1 MKVSQRP
8 PNELGLVEA
17 AAAIREGSLR
27 ASDLVEACLARIDRR
42 EAVVGAWARLDA
54 DAARAAARACD
65 REASRGPLHG
75 IPLAVKDI
83 IDTVGMPTEC
93 GSTIYRGRQAA
104 WDASC
109 VALAR
114 RAGAIILGK
123 TVTTEFAYF
132 APGKTANPR
141 NPAHTPGGSSSGS
154 AAAVADWMVPA
165 GFATQTAASI
175 IRPASFCGVVGYKPS
190 FGTFSLAGI
199 KPFAESLDTL
209 GTITRSVADA
219 RYLRCALL
227 GEACGPNAP
236 RGASSRRIGWCR
248 TPWWNE
254 ADANSRAAVERAVG
268 RLAGAGAIVSEVVL
282 PSWFAVL
289 ADAQR
294 TAMAFEGARS
304 YAFEY
309 DAHRDELSPQL
320 RLLIE
325 QGLGIGRVRY
335 LEARVQAARAARE
348 FADWIGSWD
357 AVVVPAAKGEAPE
370 GLASTG
376 DPIFSRLW
384 TLLGA
389 PSITLPGFTGA
400 GGLPVGV
407 QLVAGVGDD
416 EALLACA
423 EWAEGVV
430 APTNRC
436 VSANRC

>member
-1 MKVSQRP
+1 VTTSRQRA

-17 AAAIREGSLR
+17 AAAIRAGSLR
-27 ASDLVEACLARIDRR
+27 ASDLVDACLARIDQR
-42 EAVVGAWARLDA
+42 EAVVGAWACLDA
-54 DAARAAARACD
+54 DAARTAARARD
-65 REASRGPLHG
+65 REAPRGLLHG
-75 IPLAVKDI
+75 VPLAVKDI
-83 IDTVGMPTEC
+83 IDTVGMSTEC
-93 GSTIYRGRQAA
+93 GSPIYRGRRAA

-219 RYLRCALL
+219 GYLRCALL
-227 GEACGPNAP
+227 GEDCPATVA
-236 RGASSRRIGWCR
+236 RVASSRRIGVCR
-248 TPWWNE
+248 TPWWKE
-254 ADANSRAAVERAVG
+254 ADADSQAAVESAAQ
-268 RLAGAGAIVSEVVL
+268 RLAGAGAVVAEAML
-282 PSWFAVL
+282 PSWFATL
-289 ADAQR
+289 AEVQR
-294 TAMAFEGARS
+294 TVMAYEGARS
-304 YAFEY
+304 HAFEY

-320 RLLIE
+320 RELID
-325 QGLGIGRVRY
+325 QGRAVGRARY
-335 LEARVQAARAARE
+335 LDARTQAARAAGE
-348 FADWIGSWD
+348 FADWIRGWD
-357 AVVVPAAKGEAPE
+357 AVVAPAAKGAAPQ

-376 DPIFSRLW
+376 DPVFSRLW

-389 PSITLPGFTGA
+389 PSIALPGFTGA
-400 GGLPVGV
+400 HGLPVGV
-407 QLVAGVGDD
+407 QLVAGVGGD
-416 EALLACA
+416 EQLLACA
-423 EWAEGVV
+423 EWAEGLVT
-430 APTNRC
+430 A
-436 VSANRC
+436 ADG

>member
-1 MKVSQRP
+1 MTTSRQRA

-17 AAAIREGSLR
+17 AAAIRAGSLR
-27 ASDLVEACLARIDRR
+27 ASDLVDACLARIDQR
-42 EAVVGAWARLDA
+42 EAVVGAWACLDA
-54 DAARAAARACD
+54 DAARAVARTRD
-65 REASRGPLHG
+65 REAPRGLLHG

-83 IDTVGMPTEC
+83 VDTVGMPTEC
-93 GSTIYRGRQAA
+93 GSPIYRGRRAA

-227 GEACGPNAP
+227 GEAGPATVA
-236 RGASSRRIGWCR
+236 RGASSRRIGVCR

-254 ADANSRAAVERAVG
+254 ADADSQAAVESAAQ
-268 RLAGAGAIVSEVVL
+268 RLAGAGAVVSEAML
-282 PSWFAVL
+282 PSWFATL
-289 ADAQR
+289 AEAQR
-294 TAMAFEGARS
+294 TVMAYEGARS

-309 DAHRDELSPQL
+309 DAHRDELSLQL
-320 RLLIE
+320 RELID
-325 QGLGIGRVRY
+325 QGLAIGRASYV
-335 LEARVQAARAARE
+335 EAGVQAARAARE
-348 FADWIGSWD
+348 FADWIRGWD
-357 AVVVPAAKGEAPE
+357 AVVAPAAKGEAPE

-389 PSITLPGFTGA
+389 PSIALPGFTGQR
-400 GGLPVGV
+400 GLPVGV
-407 QLVAGVGDD
+407 QLVAGIGDD
-416 EALLACA
+416 EQLLACA
-423 EWAEGVV
+423 EWAEGPVT
-430 APTNRC
+430 A
-436 VSANRC
+436 ADG